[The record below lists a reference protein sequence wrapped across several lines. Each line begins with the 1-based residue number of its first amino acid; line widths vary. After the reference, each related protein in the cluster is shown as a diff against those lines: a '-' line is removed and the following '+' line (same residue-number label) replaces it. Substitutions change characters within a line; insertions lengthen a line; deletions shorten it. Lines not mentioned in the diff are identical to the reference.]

1 MKEKMDKKLLKSA
14 EIALREC
21 MNLQANENLMIL
33 TDDKTLSIGHAL
45 FEVGKNMA
53 AESALV
59 VMPEREVN
67 GQDPPAEIA
76 ELMTRYDVVICPTAK
91 SLTHTSARRNA
102 CAAGA
107 RVGTMPGITEEVMI
121 RTLGADYNRIAERTY
136 KLTEILDKGKMVHV
150 TSAAG
155 TDIKIPIDGINAIS
169 STGLVRQMGQFG
181 NLPSGESYLMP
192 AEGKS
197 NGVFVVDGSFAGVGK
212 IVEKPITVTVRDG
225 FAVKIEGGKEAEK
238 LSSMLEALAPDSY
251 NLAEL
256 GIGTND
262 QAIVTGMILEDEKV
276 MGTAH
281 IALGNNMSMG
291 GTCNVGIHVDGVFF
305 KPTIQVDDILL
316 MQDGVFK
323 LDI

>member
-1 MKEKMDKKLLKSA
+1 MNDKLVNAA
-14 EIALREC
+14 EIALRDC

-33 TDDKTLSIGHAL
+33 TDDRTTSIGEAL
-45 FEVGKNMA
+45 FLVGKELS
-53 AESALV
+53 AESILV

-67 GQDPPAEIA
+67 GQEPPEEIA
-76 ELMTRYDVVICPTAK
+76 GLMTRYDVVICPTAK
-91 SLTHTSARRNA
+91 SLTHTAARRIA

-121 RTLGADYNRIAERTY
+121 RTLGADYIKIAERTDR
-136 KLTEILDKGKMVHV
+136 LTEILDKGKVVHV
-150 TSAAG
+150 TSKMG
-155 TDIKIPIDGINAIS
+155 TNIELPIDGIKAIS
-169 STGLVRQMGQFG
+169 STGLVKQKGQFG

-192 AEGKS
+192 AEGRS

-212 IVEKPITVTVRDG
+212 IVEKPITITVRDG
-225 FAVKIEGGKEAEK
+225 FAVKIEGGKEADK
-238 LSSMLEALAPDSY
+238 LRTMLEALAPRSF
-251 NLAEL
+251 NIAEL

-305 KPTIQVDDILL
+305 EPTIHVDDLLL
-316 MQDGVFK
+316 MKAGLLQI
-323 LDI
+323 DI